1 MPIGVLIDSSAI
13 LIGGIIGAIA
23 GNKIPEKISNSL
35 TGIFGLSAITM
46 GITLI
51 IQMDALTA
59 VVMSLIVGTLLG
71 ECLNLENSLIRGL
84 SFCASKLPGKDLS
97 KEQMDNLI
105 SMIILFCF
113 SGTGIFGS
121 INSGISGDHTIL
133 IAKSIMDFFTAII
146 FGAITG
152 YLVSAIAIPHI
163 ILNVF
168 LFFFGSL
175 LFPLLTDSMVQD
187 FKAVGGIITF
197 AVGLKISKV
206 RHYQVLNMVPAL
218 ILVFLFSKLWNLL
231 PF

>member
-1 MPIGVLIDSSAI
+1 MPIGVLIDSSSI

-133 IAKSIMDFFTAII
+133 IAKSILDFFTAII

-218 ILVFLFSKLWNLL
+218 ILVFVFSKLWSLL

>member
-1 MPIGVLIDSSAI
+1 MPIGVLIDSSSI

-59 VVMSLIVGTLLG
+59 VVMSLIVGTVLG

-218 ILVFLFSKLWNLL
+218 ILVFVFSKLWSLL

>member
-1 MPIGVLIDSSAI
+1 MPIGVLIDSSSI

-84 SFCASKLPGKDLS
+84 FFCASKLPGKDLS

-105 SMIILFCF
+105 SMIIIFCF

-218 ILVFLFSKLWNLL
+218 ILVFVFSKLWSLL

>member
-1 MPIGVLIDSSAI
+1 MPIGVLIDSSSI

-187 FKAVGGIITF
+187 IKAVGGIITF
-197 AVGLKISKV
+197 AVELKISKV

-218 ILVFLFSKLWNLL
+218 ILVFVFSKIWSLL

>member
-1 MPIGVLIDSSAI
+1 MPIGVLIDSSSI

-218 ILVFLFSKLWNLL
+218 ILVFLFSKLWNFL

>member
-1 MPIGVLIDSSAI
+1 MPIGVLIDSSSI

-59 VVMSLIVGTLLG
+59 VVMSIIVGTLLG

-218 ILVFLFSKLWNLL
+218 ILVFVFSKLWSLL

>member
-163 ILNVF
+163 ILNMF

>member
-1 MPIGVLIDSSAI
+1 MPIGVLIDSSSI

>member
-1 MPIGVLIDSSAI
+1 MPIGVLIDSSSI

-163 ILNVF
+163 ILNMF
-168 LFFFGSL
+168 LYFFGSL

-218 ILVFLFSKLWNLL
+218 ILVFVFSKLWSLL

>member
-163 ILNVF
+163 ILNMF

-187 FKAVGGIITF
+187 FKSVGGIITF

>member
-1 MPIGVLIDSSAI
+1 M

>member
-175 LFPLLTDSMVQD
+175 LFPLLNDSMVQD

-218 ILVFLFSKLWNLL
+218 ILVFLFSKLWNFL

>member
-1 MPIGVLIDSSAI
+1 MPIGVLIDSSSI

-71 ECLNLENSLIRGL
+71 ECLNLEHSLIRGL

-175 LFPLLTDSMVQD
+175 LFPLLTDSMVQN
-187 FKAVGGIITF
+187 FKRPF
-197 AVGLKISKV
+197 FL
-206 RHYQVLNMVPAL
+206 L
-218 ILVFLFSKLWNLL
+218 LVVQKKDAFIYRGY
-231 PF
+231 

>member
-218 ILVFLFSKLWNLL
+218 ILVFLFSKLWNFL

>member
-113 SGTGIFGS
+113 SRTGIFGS

-163 ILNVF
+163 ILNMF
-168 LFFFGSL
+168 LYFFGSL

>member
-163 ILNVF
+163 ILNMF
-168 LFFFGSL
+168 LYFFGSL

>member
-1 MPIGVLIDSSAI
+1 MPIGVLIDSSSI

-59 VVMSLIVGTLLG
+59 LVMSLIVGTLLG

-218 ILVFLFSKLWNLL
+218 ILVFVFSKLWSLL

>member
-1 MPIGVLIDSSAI
+1 MPIGVLIDSSSI

-84 SFCASKLPGKDLS
+84 FFCASKLPGKDLS

-218 ILVFLFSKLWNLL
+218 ILVFVFSKLWSLL

>member
-1 MPIGVLIDSSAI
+1 MPIGVLIDSSSI

-187 FKAVGGIITF
+187 IKAVGGIITF
-197 AVGLKISKV
+197 AVELKISKV

-218 ILVFLFSKLWNLL
+218 ILVFVFSKLWSLL

>member
-218 ILVFLFSKLWNLL
+218 ILVFVFSKLWSLL

>member
-1 MPIGVLIDSSAI
+1 MPIGVLIDSSSI

-35 TGIFGLSAITM
+35 TGILGLSAITM

-218 ILVFLFSKLWNLL
+218 ILVFFFSKLWSLL

>member
-1 MPIGVLIDSSAI
+1 MPIGVLIDSSSI

-218 ILVFLFSKLWNLL
+218 ILVFVFSKLWSLL

>member
-1 MPIGVLIDSSAI
+1 MPIGVLIDSSSI

-71 ECLNLENSLIRGL
+71 ECLNLEHSLIRGL

-121 INSGISGDHTIL
+121 INPGISGDHTIL

-218 ILVFLFSKLWNLL
+218 ILVFFFSKLWSLL

>member
-1 MPIGVLIDSSAI
+1 MPIGVLIDSSSI

-187 FKAVGGIITF
+187 FKAVGGIITLDRKS
-197 AVGLKISKV
+197 VV
-206 RHYQVLNMVPAL
+206 
-218 ILVFLFSKLWNLL
+218 
-231 PF
+231 